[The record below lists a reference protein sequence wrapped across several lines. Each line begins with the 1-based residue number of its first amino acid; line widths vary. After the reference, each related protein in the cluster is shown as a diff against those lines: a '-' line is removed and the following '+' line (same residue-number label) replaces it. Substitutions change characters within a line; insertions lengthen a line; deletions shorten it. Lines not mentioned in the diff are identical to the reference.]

1 MFVIMNRSS
10 GSVNAQNVLYWL
22 QMTDVTQTTKR
33 AERAD
38 SVANRDRILQAA
50 REEFGAHGLN
60 AEVSDIAARAGVGVG
75 TLYRHFEN
83 RDGLL
88 TALMQAIQADM
99 GKGVQAAMTAGD
111 PSSIVRELIH
121 SMAEICHRNG
131 ALVDVLL
138 SSRGADL
145 KRLQSSFSE
154 VFGGM
159 LQQGIE
165 QGAFRQDL
173 DTSVATE
180 VFRSFFAAGG
190 STALAANCPHA
201 EAADAF
207 ADFFL
212 AAIKA

>member
-1 MFVIMNRSS
+1 
-10 GSVNAQNVLYWL
+10 
-22 QMTDVTQTTKR
+22 MTDVTQTTKR

-50 REEFGAHGLN
+50 REEFGARGLD

-88 TALMQAIQADM
+88 IALIQAIEADV
-99 GKGVQAAMTAGD
+99 GKAIVAAMIADDPTAV
-111 PSSIVRELIH
+111 VREFIR

-138 SSRGADL
+138 SRRGADL

-154 VFGGM
+154 VFGGI
-159 LQQGIE
+159 LKQGIE

-173 DTSVATE
+173 DVSVAAE

-190 STALAANCPHA
+190 QTALAADRSHP

-212 AAIKA
+212 AAVKA